1 MEPKCKLFSRKVRNI
16 IWQKNVLIADRR
28 ECGWAMVWRSMKEDE
43 LADNSDDDIIW

>member
-1 MEPKCKLFSRKVRNI
+1 MQTFLKEGEKLI

-43 LADNSDDDIIW
+43 LADNSDDCLGRK